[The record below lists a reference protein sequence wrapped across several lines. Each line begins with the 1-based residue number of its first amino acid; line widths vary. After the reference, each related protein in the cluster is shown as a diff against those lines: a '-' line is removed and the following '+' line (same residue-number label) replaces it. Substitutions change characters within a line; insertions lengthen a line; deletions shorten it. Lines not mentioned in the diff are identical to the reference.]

1 MTAELFTQLL
11 VNGLAI
17 GLIYVLVA
25 SGLIILL
32 GVVRIFNFA
41 HAEFY
46 MLGAFITFGA
56 CEILHL
62 NFFLS
67 IAIAV
72 VVVTVLGA
80 LCYRFIFRY
89 LQGDI
94 LLCTGASIGLSM
106 ILMRGA
112 LLGFGTQERGLHPP
126 FPGNIG
132 IGFVTLPAEKVIA
145 IVLCLAVMI
154 GLYFLLMRTKIGK
167 AMRAVKQD
175 TEVAALQGINTKKI
189 YTHCI
194 CIRLCI
200 GGPGRRY
207 SCACLLRHA
216 GHGTQYL
223 PQVFNGSDS
232 GRYAEYAGWG
242 YRRRSGRSHHELR
255 HVLYGRPH
263 RDPYFRHYRCCS
275 CLQAF
280 WNFWSATLTGVG

>member
-1 MTAELFTQLL
+1 MTAELFAQLT

-67 IAIAV
+67 IVIAM
-72 VVVTVLGA
+72 VVVTALGA
-80 LCYRFIFRY
+80 LCYRYIFRS

-126 FPGNIG
+126 FTGNIG
-132 IGFVTLPAEKVIA
+132 VGFVTLPAEKVIA
-145 IVLCLAVMI
+145 IALCLAVML

-175 TEVAALQGINTKKI
+175 SEVAALQGINTKKI
-189 YTHCI
+189 YTFAFACACALAGLAGGIVAPVFSVTPAMGHSI
-194 CIRLCI
+194 FLKSLMVLTVGGMQSMI
-200 GGPGRRY
+200 GGVIGGVVVGLITSFGMFYVGGLTEILIFGIIGVILAFKP
-207 SCACLLRHA
+207 
-216 GHGTQYL
+216 
-223 PQVFNGSDS
+223 
-232 GRYAEYAGWG
+232 
-242 YRRRSGRSHHELR
+242 
-255 HVLYGRPH
+255 YGIFGVPH
-263 RDPYFRHYRCCS
+263 
-275 CLQAF
+275 
-280 WNFWSATLTGVG
+280 

>member
-1 MTAELFTQLL
+1 MTVELFSQLL

-72 VVVTVLGA
+72 VVVTLLGA
-80 LCYRFIFRY
+80 LCYRFIFQWLR
-89 LQGDI
+89 GDI

-126 FPGNIG
+126 FPGNFG
-132 IGFVTLPAEKVIA
+132 IGSVSLPAEKIFAIA
-145 IVLCLAVMI
+145 LCLVVMI
-154 GLYFLLMRTKIGK
+154 GLYILLMRTKIGK
-167 AMRAVKQD
+167 AMRAVKLD
-175 TEVAALQGINTKKI
+175 TEVASLQGINTNRI
-189 YTHCI
+189 YLIAFALACALAGMAGGIVAPVFSVTPAMGHNIFLKC
-194 CIRLCI
+194 LMVLTVGGMQSMLGGVI
-200 GGPGRRY
+200 GGVVVGLITSFGMFYMGGLTEILIFGIIGIILAFKPFG
-207 SCACLLRHA
+207 
-216 GHGTQYL
+216 
-223 PQVFNGSDS
+223 VFG
-232 GRYAEYAGWG
+232 
-242 YRRRSGRSHHELR
+242 
-255 HVLYGRPH
+255 VPH
-263 RDPYFRHYRCCS
+263 
-275 CLQAF
+275 
-280 WNFWSATLTGVG
+280 

>member
-1 MTAELFTQLL
+1 MTAELFAQLI

-17 GLIYVLVA
+17 GMIYVLVA

-67 IAIAV
+67 IIIAMV
-72 VVVTVLGA
+72 LVTLLGA
-80 LCYRFIFRY
+80 LCYKYIFRF
-89 LQGDI
+89 LQGDL

-112 LLGFGTQERGLHPP
+112 LLGFGTEERGLHPP
-126 FPGNIG
+126 FTGNMG
-132 IGFVTLPAEKVIA
+132 IGFVSLPVEKVMA

-154 GLYFLLMRTKIGK
+154 GLYFLLLRTKVGK

-175 TEVAALQGINTKKI
+175 AEVAALQGINTRKI
-189 YTHCI
+189 YTVAFACACALAALAGGIVAPVFSVTPSMGHAIFLKC
-194 CIRLCI
+194 LMVLTVGGMQSMVGGVI
-200 GGPGRRY
+200 GGVVVGLVTSFGMFYVGGLTEILIFGIIGVILAFKP
-207 SCACLLRHA
+207 
-216 GHGTQYL
+216 
-223 PQVFNGSDS
+223 
-232 GRYAEYAGWG
+232 
-242 YRRRSGRSHHELR
+242 
-255 HVLYGRPH
+255 YGIFGMPH
-263 RDPYFRHYRCCS
+263 
-275 CLQAF
+275 
-280 WNFWSATLTGVG
+280 

>member
-1 MTAELFTQLL
+1 MMTAELFTQLL

-72 VVVTVLGA
+72 VVVTILGA
-80 LCYRFIFRY
+80 LCYGFIFRY

-112 LLGFGTQERGLHPP
+112 LLGFGTQERGLRPP

-154 GLYFLLMRTKIGK
+154 GLYFFLMRTKIGK

-189 YTHCI
+189 YTIAFASACALAGLAGGIVAPVFSVTPAMGHNIFLKC
-194 CIRLCI
+194 LMVLTVGGMQSMLGGVI
-200 GGPGRRY
+200 GGVVVGLITSFGMFY
-207 SCACLLRHA
+207 MGGLTEILIF
-216 GHGTQYL
+216 GIIG
-223 PQVFNGSDS
+223 V
-232 GRYAEYAGWG
+232 
-242 YRRRSGRSHHELR
+242 
-255 HVLYGRPH
+255 VLAFKPFGIFGAPH
-263 RDPYFRHYRCCS
+263 
-275 CLQAF
+275 
-280 WNFWSATLTGVG
+280 